1 MPLEMVT
8 QREMEMVFAV
18 TDALGIHREA
28 VVVPLGPRSP
38 GRVRKRPDGKFEI
51 VLDATDPET
60 FLAGLA
66 EALRPLL

>member
-8 QREMEMVFAV
+8 QREMEKVFAV

-28 VVVPLGPRSP
+28 VVVPLGPRDP

-51 VLDATDPET
+51 VIDAADPGT